1 MITSR
6 QNVAETRKIPD
17 LFQRLSCVGKF
28 EQVPVGVGHHHVF
41 GLPANPAAEIDV
53 AVGAAGPARIDI
65 EADVGVALLAVAAAS
80 ARHVEGHRDQVT
92 FLDTLDVV
100 STLDYLAG
108 NLMTQ
113 DHSRRCRRPAA
124 HHVLVAA
131 ANIRRDRLENDPM
144 LNLSSLRRLQLR
156 ISNTLHF
163 NLAWPGVDHS
173 TICCHVVTLHN

>member
-17 LFQRLSCVGKF
+17 LVQRLSCVGKF

-65 EADVGVALLAVAAAS
+65 EADVGVALLAVAAAP

-92 FLDTLDVV
+92 CLNKFDVV

-108 NLMTQ
+108 NLMPKYQTF
-113 DHSRRCRRPAA
+113 RRSGS
-124 HHVLVAA
+124 A
-131 ANIRRDRLENDPM
+131 ANQVLIAPADVRRDNLEN
-144 LNLSSLRRLQLR
+144 
-156 ISNTLHF
+156 HAVF
-163 NLAWPGVDHS
+163 ALAVA
-173 TICCHVVTLHN
+173 